1 MSTQQESYILTDPR
15 TFESLDFALEVAA
28 RHPRVTY
35 QTEECEGEVV
45 IYTIG
50 STVRTL
56 GPYVR
61 LWRVVFVGPR
71 CPICGLS
78 EGTTHPGA
86 SDLRKSGGTE
96 HICWK
101 CAESYKRFIAT

>member
-1 MSTQQESYILTDPR
+1 MSTQQESYILTDLR

-35 QTEECEGEVV
+35 QTEDFEGAF
-45 IYTIG
+45 
-50 STVRTL
+50 

-86 SDLRKSGGTE
+86 TDPHKFGGAE

-101 CAESYKRFIAT
+101 CAELYKQFITA